1 MAAPSADVT
10 MNMWT
15 RSCNHSQVS
24 SSNTNTDLFQK
35 YLVHNTRDKD
45 FYQFLTEAKQP
56 RGFGFVFFF
65 FPLRYTLAEG
75 FLLSIRVTL
84 IRDATLPNLQ
94 PAKTADDPVKK
105 D

>member
-45 FYQFLTEAKQP
+45 FYQFLTEASNLEVL
-56 RGFGFVFFF
+56 GLFFF
-65 FPLRYTLAEG
+65 F
-75 FLLSIRVTL
+75 SIKVYSSR
-84 IRDATLPNLQ
+84 RLPAFNQ
-94 PAKTADDPVKK
+94 SNFNQRCNFA
-105 D
+105 